1 MRETRRRL
9 PNRLTRIAIAF
20 LTVAT
25 RARADEQPIDL
36 AYRAPDT
43 CPSERQFV
51 EMVVG
56 RAAKTLVLSERA
68 RGRKFVVTV
77 TQQRKETSGRL
88 EIVTGGTTAARDV
101 SGANCNEVVSA
112 LALFTAL
119 AIDPSASV
127 EPTPEPKRE
136 EPRPPEPKPPAPPI
150 TIVPPIEQETHPPPR
165 ERRAHGSQI
174 LVGARAL
181 GVGAFQGGAPT
192 PSNLAGAGLFAQLT
206 TEGFGAYRAGGTYF
220 ANSRQAGASFRF
232 FSGRLDGCPISEE
245 VARSLTFE
253 PCLALEVGRVSATSQ
268 AAPALAPSTEARWWV
283 AGDLV
288 ARGRFAPI
296 SWIFTE
302 VEVGASVPFTR
313 YTFLLGRPG
322 DVRGEVHRVPAVG
335 WVLGLG
341 AGARIW

>member
-1 MRETRRRL
+1 MRLTGRRRL
-9 PNRLTRIAIAF
+9 PSRLIGSAVLVFA
-20 LTVAT
+20 A
-25 RARADEQPIDL
+25 RAGADEQPIDL

-88 EIVTGGTTAARDV
+88 EIVAGGTTAARDV

-127 EPTPEPKRE
+127 EPVPEPKKE
-136 EPRPPEPKPPAPPI
+136 EPRPPEPKPPPPI
-150 TIVPPIEQETHPPPR
+150 TIVPPIEQDTRRPPQR
-165 ERRAHGSQI
+165 ERPARRSEI
-174 LVGARAL
+174 LAGARAL

-192 PSNLAGAGLFAQLT
+192 PRALAGGGLFAQWT
-206 TEGFGAYRAGGTYF
+206 SAGFGAYRVGGTYF
-220 ANSRQAGASFRF
+220 ANSQQAGAKFKF
-232 FSGRLDGCPISEE
+232 YSGRFDACPISDEI
-245 VARSLTFE
+245 VTTFTFE
-253 PCLALEVGRVSATSQ
+253 PCAALELGRVSATSQ
-268 AAPALAPSTEARWWV
+268 PTPALATSTEARWWV
-283 AGDLV
+283 AGDLL
-288 ARGRFAPI
+288 ARGRLAPI
-296 SWIFTE
+296 PWIFAE
-302 VEVGASVPFTR
+302 VEVGASFPFTR

-335 WVLGLG
+335 WVLGL
-341 AGARIW
+341 AVGARIW